1 MSGLETR
8 DQRPETINRRP
19 ELIMFKTIKIKGG
32 MGDSAVM
39 VGESLINLGKYIPV
53 ERTVIITDKNVWDHH
68 GKDFPPCRVI
78 KIEPGEKAKTLDT
91 VRNIY
96 ERLLEFEAGRSSF
109 IAGIG
114 GGVICD
120 IAGFAASTFLRGIR
134 FGFVSSTLLSQVD
147 ASVGGKNG
155 VNLGGYKNIV
165 GVFSQPEFVICDLNL
180 LSTLSQRELL
190 NGFAE
195 IIKHAAIYDSTLFRF
210 LEENYEKALALER
223 NTIEKLVYDSVK
235 IKAAVV
241 SRDEKE
247 KGERRKLNFGHTFGH
262 AFEKVKGI
270 LHGEAVSAGMVAAC
284 KISVN
289 KGLLKDEELE
299 RIKRLIKLYG
309 LPVELSYDRAK
320 AFDAIK
326 KDKKRD
332 DASLHFVLL
341 SGIGSAVVKE
351 IPISELEPQ

>member
-1 MSGLETR
+1 MV
-8 DQRPETINRRP
+8 
-19 ELIMFKTIKIKGG
+19 KTIKIKGG
-32 MGDSAVM
+32 AGDSAVM
-39 VGESLINLGKYIPV
+39 VGESLSNLGRYLPIEK
-53 ERTVIITDKNVWDHH
+53 TVIITDKNVWRCHV
-68 GKDFPPCRVI
+68 KDFPPCRVI
-78 KIEPGEKAKTLDT
+78 KIEPGEKTKNLDA
-91 VRNIY
+91 VRHIY
-96 ERLLEFEAGRSSF
+96 EMLLEFDVDRSSY

-114 GGVICD
+114 GGVVCD

-195 IIKHAAIYDSTLFRF
+195 IIKHAAIYDVTLFRF
-210 LEENYEKALALER
+210 LEENCKKALALER

-235 IKAAVV
+235 IKATVV

-262 AFEKVKGI
+262 AFEKTLGI

-289 KGLLKDEELE
+289 KGFLKDEELE

-309 LPVELSYDRAK
+309 LPVELPCDRAEV
-320 AFDAIK
+320 FSAIK

-351 IPISELEPQ
+351 IPISELEKG